1 MSQRRNIWEDFMNAI
16 GREDLC
22 DSEIFD
28 DPNKNSEEI
37 DSVIEDW
44 TAKNTKQDA
53 MSVLGDAGIPCGA
66 VLNARDIYNNEHLQQ
81 RDMIVD
87 IEHPD
92 RGEFQVLGCPIKLSD
107 SAAEITTPP
116 LLGQHTK
123 EILSEVLGYTEDRIN
138 TVVG

>member
-1 MSQRRNIWEDFMNAI
+1 MNAI

-22 DSEIFD
+22 NSEIFD

-44 TAKNTKQDA
+44 TTKNTKQEA
-53 MSVLGDAGIPCGA
+53 MAVLGDAGIPCGA

-138 TVVG
+138 SVVG

>member
-1 MSQRRNIWEDFMNAI
+1 
-16 GREDLC
+16 
-22 DSEIFD
+22 
-28 DPNKNSEEI
+28 
-37 DSVIEDW
+37 
-44 TAKNTKQDA
+44 

-66 VLNARDIYNNEHLQQ
+66 GLNARDIYNNEHLQQ

-107 SAAEITTPP
+107 SVAEIVTPP

-123 EILSEVLGYTEDRIN
+123 EILSEVLGYTEDRIKS
-138 TVVG
+138 VID